1 MRKIEHDMCAAIRA
15 RDVINT
21 GNTLVTQL
29 PETGQAEITLFGNR
43 IALVNYYK
51 GSLLLDDCG
60 HRTDTTKSRLNAL
73 LDMFTATG
81 GGQGIY
87 SRAGLWYWR
96 ESEPWPGKVSVR
108 LLV

>member
-21 GNTLVTQL
+21 GNTQVTQL
-29 PETGQAEITLFGNR
+29 PQTGQAIVTLFDNP
-43 IALVNYYK
+43 IAVINYYK

-60 HRTDTTKSRLNAL
+60 FRTDTTKSRLNAL
-73 LDMFTATG
+73 LDMFTASG

>member
-1 MRKIEHDMCAAIRA
+1 MRQIEHDMVAAIRS

-21 GNTLVTQL
+21 GNTRVTQL
-29 PETGQAEITLFGNR
+29 PETGQAIVTLFDNP
-43 IALVNYYK
+43 IAVVNYYK

-60 HRTDTTKSRLNAL
+60 HQTYTTKSRLNAL
-73 LDMFTATG
+73 LDLFTATG

-87 SRAGLWYWR
+87 QRAGVWFWR
-96 ESEPWPGKVSVR
+96 GGEVWPGKVSVR

>member
-21 GNTLVTQL
+21 GNTLVTQH

-51 GSLLLDDCG
+51 GIILLDDCG
-60 HRTDTTKSRLNAL
+60 HKTDTTKSRLNAL

-81 GGQGIY
+81 GGQGIHQ
-87 SRAGLWYWR
+87 RAGLWYWR
-96 ESEPWPGKVSVR
+96 ESELWPGKVSVR
-108 LLV
+108 LLI